1 MAIELAAVCQT
12 HGVDLAVDTPE
23 KPTLCQ
29 IDETLFGQAITN
41 LIMNALAHGGPE
53 VSRIDISVT
62 TKDAAIQI
70 EVQNNGRVLDD
81 KGFDV
86 ALARFSQVSPA
97 VGTGLG
103 LPIAHCPS
111 DHRRHVRLTYLRKPS
126 PGLCVRLALP
136 RMQQGAP
143 TLGLRAC

>member
-41 LIMNALAHGGPE
+41 LIMNALAHGGTE
-53 VSRIDISVT
+53 VSRIEISVT

-103 LPIAHCPS
+103 LPIAQAITDGASGSLTCGS
-111 DHRRHVRLTYLRKPS
+111 RLRGCVCGWRFQGCSRARRH
-126 PGLCVRLALP
+126 
-136 RMQQGAP
+136 
-143 TLGLRAC
+143 